1 MSAKKMTS
9 AFEDTVL
16 ALLPLSPEERRR
28 VIEAVHALIDVGP
41 GKRQRRDKKAPGRKR
56 GRR

>member
-1 MSAKKMTS
+1 MSGKKLTS
-9 AFEDTVL
+9 AFEKTVL

-28 VIEAVHALIDVGP
+28 VIEAVHALIEVGP
-41 GKRQRRDKKAPGRKR
+41 GKRQRRDAKAPGRER